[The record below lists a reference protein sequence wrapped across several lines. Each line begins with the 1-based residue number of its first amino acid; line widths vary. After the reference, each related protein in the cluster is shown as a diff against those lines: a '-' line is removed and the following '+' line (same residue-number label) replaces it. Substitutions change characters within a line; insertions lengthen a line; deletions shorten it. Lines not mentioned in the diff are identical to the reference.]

1 MAKARSAR
9 RAEAVRTRSS
19 ELLLGAGL
27 HPGHVERILS
37 VPPVYQVRLGDGRQ
51 IVATLAPGVEP
62 SFVEECLREGRAVVL
77 MDGASGAVIAG
88 ALQTATM
95 PRADARGTLALEAR
109 HIRLRATETLELEVP
124 GSNLR
129 MEPGGAVRIDGDKL
143 VIDMAALMR
152 VFAGRVELP

>member
-1 MAKARSAR
+1 MARARGAR
-9 RAEAVRTRSS
+9 RAEAIRPRDTD
-19 ELLLGAGL
+19 LALGAGL
-27 HPGHVERILS
+27 HPGHVES
-37 VPPVYQVRLGDGRQ
+37 VVAAPPAYLVRLGDGRR
-51 IVATLAPGVEP
+51 IVARVGAGVES
-62 SFVEECLREGRAVVL
+62 SFVEECSREGRAVVL
-77 MDGASGAVIAG
+77 MDSPSGPVIAG
-88 ALQTATM
+88 ALQTAST

-109 HIRLRATETLELEVP
+109 HIRLRAGETLELEVP